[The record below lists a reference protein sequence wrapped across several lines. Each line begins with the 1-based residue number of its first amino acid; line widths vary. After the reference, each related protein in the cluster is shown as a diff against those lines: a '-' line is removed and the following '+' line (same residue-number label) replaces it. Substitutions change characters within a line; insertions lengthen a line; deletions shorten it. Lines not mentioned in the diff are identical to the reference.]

1 MVFRDIPSSD
11 PEDLVSKQLIGI
23 VVSRIELFFVQSN
36 ENEIASVLALRR
48 QPDIEVLLLWVVMN
62 SYRGE
67 GFLAA
72 IPTEQIE
79 G

>member
-1 MVFRDIPSSD
+1 
-11 PEDLVSKQLIGI
+11 
-23 VVSRIELFFVQSN
+23 LFFVQSN